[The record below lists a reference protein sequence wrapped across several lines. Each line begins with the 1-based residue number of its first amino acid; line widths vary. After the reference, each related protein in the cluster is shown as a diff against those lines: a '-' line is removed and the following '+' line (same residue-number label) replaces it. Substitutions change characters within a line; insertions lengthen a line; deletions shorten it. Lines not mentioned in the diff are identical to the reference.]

1 MIGVAKAVDCGKY
14 LSFWK
19 PSKQHAF
26 FLVSI
31 PKQMGIKVSAP
42 NSEARE
48 PTFRFQT
55 TST

>member
-1 MIGVAKAVDCGKY
+1 MIGVTKAVDCGKH
-14 LSFWK
+14 LLFWK
-19 PSKQHAF
+19 PSKQHPF
-26 FLVSI
+26 FLVSV
-31 PKQMGIKVSAP
+31 PKQMGIRASVP